1 MRVWTTYPQVYDAIA
16 TLKKI
21 KSQTGKFPEILIES
35 YRETLQY
42 SSKGLVQRFYEL
54 LAKEL
59 PEALEFF
66 AELKK
71 GGQSEE
77 IHPS

>member
-71 GGQSEE
+71 E
-77 IHPS
+77 

>member
-1 MRVWTTYPQVYDAIA
+1 MRVWTTYPQIYEAIS

-21 KSQTGKFPEILIES
+21 KEQTGKFPEILIDS

-42 SSKGLVQRFYEL
+42 SSKGLVQKFYEL
-54 LAKEL
+54 LTKEL
-59 PEALEFF
+59 PEALELF

-71 GGQSEE
+71 GG
-77 IHPS
+77 

>member
-1 MRVWTTYPQVYDAIA
+1 MRVWTTYPQIYEAIA

-35 YRETLQY
+35 YKETLQY
-42 SSKGLVQRFYEL
+42 SSKGLVQKFYEL
-54 LAKEL
+54 LTKEL
-59 PEALEFF
+59 PEALELF

-71 GGQSEE
+71 GG
-77 IHPS
+77 

>member
-1 MRVWTTYPQVYDAIA
+1 MRVWTTYPQIYEAIA

-21 KSQTGKFPEILIES
+21 KSQTGKFPEILIDS

-42 SSKGLVQRFYEL
+42 SSKGLVQKFYEL
-54 LAKEL
+54 LTKEL
-59 PEALEFF
+59 PEALELF

-71 GGQSEE
+71 GG
-77 IHPS
+77 

>member
-1 MRVWTTYPQVYDAIA
+1 MRVWTTYPQIYDAIA

-21 KSQTGKFPEILIES
+21 KLQTGKFPEILIDS
-35 YRETLQY
+35 YKETLQY

-77 IHPS
+77 IYPS